1 MHILI
6 IGGTRNMGLVL
17 VNELLQAGHQVTI
30 FNRGKTPDSL
40 PDDVERLR
48 GDRTDPAQLRAAL
61 AGRSF
66 DAVVDMVLY
75 KGDEAETISQ
85 LLNGQTGHYIF
96 VSTGQVYLVREG
108 IERPFREED
117 YAGRLMPAPKS
128 ESYGYPEWLYGKE
141 KRDAEDA
148 LARAWETRNFP
159 YTSLRLPMVNST
171 RDHYARLYGY
181 ILRLRD
187 GGPILVPETPDY
199 PLRHI
204 YAEDVVRAIKRVL
217 ENGLGKGHAYNLSQD
232 ETVTLDQF
240 LHLLGGL
247 LDVEPKIVR
256 LRRSLLE
263 ANGFLPDCSP
273 FSERWMSELDN
284 TRGKA
289 ELGVTYTPL
298 REYVASIVGYYTANP
313 LPHKPL
319 GYRRRP
325 AEIDFALSPQQ

>member
-6 IGGTRNMGLVL
+6 IGGTRNMGLAL
-17 VNELLQAGHQVTI
+17 VNELSQAGHRVTV

-48 GDRTDPAQLRAAL
+48 GDRTDPAQLQAAL
-61 AGRSF
+61 AARSF

-75 KGDEAETISQ
+75 KGNEAETITQ
-85 LLNGQTGHYIF
+85 LLNGRTGHYIF
-96 VSTGQVYLVREG
+96 VSTGQVYLVRQG
-108 IERPFREED
+108 IERPFSEDD
-117 YAGRLMPAPKS
+117 YAGRLMPAPKL
-128 ESYGYPEWLYGKE
+128 ESYGYAEWLYGKE

-148 LARAWETRNFP
+148 LARAWESQHFP
-159 YTSLRLPMVNST
+159 YTSLRLPMVNSP
-171 RDHYARLYGY
+171 RDHFARLYGY
-181 ILRLRD
+181 ILRLQD

-199 PLRHI
+199 PLRHV
-204 YAEDVVRAIKRVL
+204 YADDVVRAIKRVL
-217 ENGLGKGHAYNLSQD
+217 ENGLGKGRAFNLSQD

-240 LHLLGGL
+240 LHILGDLLGAA
-247 LDVEPKIVR
+247 PTIVH

-273 FSERWMSELDN
+273 FSDRWMSELDN
-284 TRGKA
+284 IRSKA

-298 REYVASIVGYYTANP
+298 RDYVAALVNYYAANP
-313 LPHKPL
+313 LSHKPV

-325 AEIDFALSPQQ
+325 AEISFALSPQE

>member
-6 IGGTRNMGLVL
+6 IGGTRNMGLAL
-17 VNELLQAGHQVTI
+17 VNELRQAGHRVTI

-40 PDDVERLR
+40 PDDVERRR
-48 GDRTDPAQLRAAL
+48 GDRTDPTQLQAAL

-66 DAVVDMVLY
+66 DAVIDMVLY
-75 KGDEAETISQ
+75 KGSEAETICQ
-85 LLNGQTGHYIF
+85 LLNGRTGHYIF

-117 YAGRLMPAPKS
+117 YAGRLMPAPKQ
-128 ESYGYPEWLYGKE
+128 ESYGYAEWLYGKE
-141 KRDAEDA
+141 KRDAEDT
-148 LARAWETRNFP
+148 LARAWETQNFP
-159 YTSLRLPMVNST
+159 YTSLRLPMVNSP
-171 RDHYARLYGY
+171 RDHFARLYGY
-181 ILRLRD
+181 ILRLQD

-204 YAEDVVRAIKRVL
+204 YANDVVRAIKGVL
-217 ENGLGKGHAYNLSQD
+217 ENGLGKGRAYNLSQD

-240 LHLLGGL
+240 LHLLGRL
-247 LDVEPKIVR
+247 LDVEPKTVR

-273 FSERWMSELDN
+273 FSDRWMSELDN
-284 TRGKA
+284 SRSKA

-298 REYVASIVGYYTANP
+298 RDYVAALVNHYAANP
-313 LPHKPL
+313 PPHKPV
-319 GYRRRP
+319 GYRRRT
-325 AEIDFALSPQQ
+325 AEINFALSPQE